1 MSLVINENVA
11 SSLIISEV
19 APVLKHIA
27 NATLADI
34 LGLEALA
41 AISGE
46 IWEAWAFNGGT
57 FEPSIYSGFSFNS
70 YAFEGGVAYAAKEE
84 GIYVLDGVTD
94 AGAEFHTG
102 VILSSSN
109 FGSQS
114 RKRFRAGF
122 FDITGTA
129 PVIRADTDSGQGSS
143 TPILRKRTSFP
154 RTLVGSKWMFLIADF
169 DELGQVELFPIIL
182 TR

>member
-1 MSLVINENVA
+1 VGLVINENLV
-11 SSLIISEV
+11 SSLIISETAAV
-19 APVLKHIA
+19 PNHIVKVS
-27 NATLADI
+27 LAELLI
-34 LGLEALA
+34 WQGVS
-41 AISGE
+41 IPSGE
-46 IWEAWAFNGGT
+46 IWEAWAFNGGS

-94 AGAEFHTG
+94 AGAAVHTG

-122 FDITGTA
+122 FDITGAA
-129 PVIRADTDSGQGSS
+129 PVIRADTDSGQGAS